1 MRGARCAAAR
11 PCTVRGGQGAAA
23 SVARKLHD
31 VCHRCYVHWC
41 APAVARVDRA
51 DQHFGAHVPR
61 PSLVSRAGAAA
72 APAAAAAAAEA
83 AEEGAATAAEG
94 TGSDARS
101 GVLALD
107 VDRGAA
113 SAPRVH
119 EGTDGSEEA
128 AAQNAEAHLLQALER
143 MADGPPRCAA
153 CASVPAHAASCAPS
167 DSMCG

>member
-1 MRGARCAAAR
+1 MPRRAWRASCTTCAIAVTCTGAHQ
-11 PCTVRGGQGAAA
+11 P
-23 SVARKLHD
+23 
-31 VCHRCYVHWC
+31 Y
-41 APAVARVDRA
+41 ARVDRA

-167 DSMCG
+167 DSICG